1 MYLVSWSCPWWGQSW
16 EQGGAAGAR
25 EVETRCSQTSWERKE
40 RKIQE
45 TGRREGAS
53 KIHNL
58 NEDKWFNH
66 KRHYFELKVR
76 QAIREK
82 YGIQKPIRDDDDY
95 EIEDDDSIRM
105 NNNRTGIT

>member
-1 MYLVSWSCPWWGQSW
+1 M
-16 EQGGAAGAR
+16 
-25 EVETRCSQTSWERKE
+25 
-40 RKIQE
+40 
-45 TGRREGAS
+45 
-53 KIHNL
+53 
-58 NEDKWFNH
+58 
-66 KRHYFELKVR
+66 KVR

>member
-1 MYLVSWSCPWWGQSW
+1 MIKIIISKSQPPCEYHRTTKYKTKAQVDDQDT
-16 EQGGAAGAR
+16 
-25 EVETRCSQTSWERKE
+25 EV
-40 RKIQE
+40 
-45 TGRREGAS
+45 
-53 KIHNL
+53 
-58 NEDKWFNH
+58 
-66 KRHYFELKVR
+66 YFKLKVR